1 MKQIL
6 ILSVILLHFLSAS
19 CQEKK
24 ITIGFLMDT
33 ETIERWKKD
42 KALFIEEVNNLGGEV
57 LVEVAES
64 DALKQYNQAVQLI
77 EKGVDVLVV
86 IPVDMEKAAL
96 IATKAF
102 ESDIP
107 VISYDRLI
115 KNSPLAF
122 HITTNNIEIGEL
134 QADYLV
140 KIKQKGNYVLI
151 TGPESDNNAGLLRK
165 GWYNMLQPAIDKQA
179 IKIVKDYFAKAW
191 VADEAYFTIKE
202 LINNKVPFDAIVAGN
217 DVLASGAL
225 MALNEYN
232 LQGKVLLAGQ
242 DAEMAALRNIV
253 AGNQTITI
261 AKPIDKLAKAAAQAA
276 MSVAKGKNVDYNNNT
291 TDNGLVK
298 VPTIMLP
305 ARVVTKKNI
314 VLTIQWD
321 DNTDQQ
327 EIYE

>member
-6 ILSVILLHFLSAS
+6 ILAIVFLHILWAG

-24 ITIGFLMDT
+24 TTIGFLMDT

-42 KALFIEEVNNLGGEV
+42 KALFIEEVNKLGGEV

-64 DALKQYNQAVQLI
+64 DAQKQYNQAVELI
-77 EKGVDVLVV
+77 SKGIDVLVV
-86 IPVDMEKAAL
+86 IAVDMEKASL

-102 ESDIP
+102 EANIP

-134 QADYLV
+134 QADYLT

-151 TGPESDNNAGLLRK
+151 TGPVSDNNASLLRK
-165 GWYNMLQPAIDKQA
+165 GWYNILQPAIDNQS
-179 IKIVKDYFAKAW
+179 IRIVKDYQAKAW
-191 VADEAYFTIKE
+191 VAHEAYFTIKE
-202 LINNKVPFDAIVAGN
+202 LINNKIQFDAIIAGN

-225 MALNEYN
+225 MALNEFN
-232 LQGKVLLAGQ
+232 LQGKILLAGQ
-242 DAEMAALRNIV
+242 DAELAALRNIV

-261 AKPIDKLAKAAAQAA
+261 AKPIDKLAKAAAMAA
-276 MSVAKGKNVDYNNNT
+276 MNVAKGKNVNYNNNT
-291 TDNGLVK
+291 TDNGLIK

-305 ARVVTKKNI
+305 ARVVNQKNI
-314 VLTIQWD
+314 VLTIRWD